1 MADGMDLKKL
11 KKKKKVAIS
20 ITVDSENL
28 SFLKEDMKNEGVDD
42 MPLSLI
48 FDNFLR
54 DFVDFR
60 KMKIKENKESK
71 EADKKEGENE
81 T

>member
-71 EADKKEGENE
+71 EVDKKEGENE